1 MLLRP
6 QRPGNILAALHDL
19 PALIVDT
26 EDAGHTVSAG
36 AAFQRGRYVLLIS
49 DGSGACTCPGR
60 ETGNKGLH
68 LKVLRRHQ
76 GAGHTV

>member
-1 MLLRP
+1 MLLCP
-6 QRPGNILAALHDL
+6 KGAGDILTALHDL
-19 PALIVDT
+19 PTLIIDA
-26 EDAGHTVSAG
+26 EDAGHTVPAG

-49 DGSGACTCPGR
+49 NGPGARASSGR